1 MLIPD
6 KPGTPPPAPDQDG
19 AEERSTERADRRGIQ
34 SIEVGGALLQA
45 LVHNGTP
52 MMLKDLAREAGMPPA
67 KAHPYL
73 VSFGK
78 LGLIEQDAITGRYGL
93 GPFSLQMGLTALHA
107 LDPLKAAMPEV
118 ANLADD
124 IQLNVAI
131 AVWGNLG
138 PTIIRIEECRRP
150 IHVNM
155 RPGTVMTP
163 LMLTA
168 TGRVFAA
175 FLPERITSPL
185 VEEELSR
192 LASGEQPALRMS
204 RRHVDEALAEVRKH
218 GLARAL
224 GHPIPGINAFAA
236 PVFDNSGGLALAI
249 TAMGPAGTFDTEWK
263 GSTASKVLAC
273 AREISGRLGNITGA
287 R

>member
-1 MLIPD
+1 MRKGRP
-6 KPGTPPPAPDQDG
+6 KSAVVAPPVEEPPG
-19 AEERSTERADRRGIQ
+19 ADRDERRGIQ

-45 LVHNGTP
+45 LVRNGAP
-52 MMLKDLAREAGMPPA
+52 MILKELAREAGMPAA

-78 LGLIEQDAITGRYGL
+78 LGLIEQDAVTGRYGL

-107 LDPLKAAMPEV
+107 LDPLKASMPEV
-118 ANLADD
+118 SRLADD

-138 PTIIRIEECRRP
+138 PTIVHIEESSKP

-163 LMLTA
+163 LMLSA

-175 FLPERITSPL
+175 FLPDRIVQPILRDEIARYASADQPVARVSQRHIDEVL
-185 VEEELSR
+185 GEAREHHLS
-192 LASGEQPALRMS
+192 
-204 RRHVDEALAEVRKH
+204 
-218 GLARAL
+218 RAL
-224 GHPIPGINAFAA
+224 GNPIPGINAFAA
-236 PVFDNSGGLALAI
+236 PIFDHAGSIVLAI
-249 TAMGPAGTFDTEWK
+249 TAMGPAGTFDTEWN
-263 GSTASKVLAC
+263 GDTATRVKAC
-273 AREISGRLGNITGA
+273 ARAIGARLGVVGDCA
-287 R
+287 